1 METTVKLLKHSSL
14 KDISAKAIKKLSQF
28 QAIEA
33 TISKSLPPQ
42 FRNCFS
48 ILNCENNILIIEV
61 NTVWLT
67 WIKGQE
73 LAILQSLNKAYGI
86 EKIKWRNNP
95 NPKNEIIKPK
105 NSIRISEK
113 SSKLLKNV
121 AISLKNKKLSE
132 ALMKL
137 ATRTK

>member
-1 METTVKLLKHSSL
+1 METTVELLKNSSL
-14 KDISAKAIKKLSQF
+14 KDISAKAIRKLSQF

-33 TISKSLPPQ
+33 TISASIPPQ

-48 ILNCENNILIIEV
+48 ILNCDNNILTIEV
-61 NTVWLT
+61 NTIWLT

-73 LAILQSLNKAYGI
+73 LAILRSLNKAYGI

-105 NSIRISEK
+105 NNIRISNK
-113 SSKLLKNV
+113 SSELLKNV
-121 AISLKNKKLSE
+121 AISIENKKLSN